1 MLQAIETLKK
11 VNIEK
16 DKLCDFVEMKYG
28 TIVVWTYEK
37 KLEFPVHI
45 TKKNLAFAKQLIT
58 AIGGPG
64 GEMASAVR
72 YLMQAPTMPDKI
84 GQNLLLEIG
93 TEEFAHVEILVA
105 MLKGLTKDAT
115 IDEIKKYGFES
126 YYTDHGLGIYPT
138 DASGNPFTVAYI
150 ASSGDPITD
159 LNEDMAAE
167 AKARAGYEHLMDLTD
182 DAEILAPLSFLR
194 QREIIHYQR
203 FAEALKHY
211 QEMFKQYQ
219 G

>member
-1 MLQAIETLKK
+1 M
-11 VNIEK
+11 
-16 DKLCDFVEMKYG
+16 
-28 TIVVWTYEK
+28 WTYEK

-219 G
+219 GLI